1 MRDSMKMSIGYQFGY
16 MLLMQAA
23 ASGIT
28 IVFGLVAFWYFLN
41 IHIVKELV
49 SIAFMGVN
57 FAVLYIASKKMAQR
71 DCKPYTPI
79 KPSRLKGALFGAL
92 ISAVT
97 LLLMLLFIYVWAN
110 YSDDAGIHGIIPTV
124 INVLFYCWSF
134 PYNGIMGLSNGQFMV
149 YSGII
154 MLVLPVCATL
164 IGYIAGSKNIELAE
178 KLDKFI
184 YEKE

>member
-1 MRDSMKMSIGYQFGY
+1 MRDSMKMSKGYQFMY

-28 IVFGLVAFWYFLN
+28 LVFGLVAFWYFLN
-41 IHIVKELV
+41 ISIVKEII
-49 SIAFMGVN
+49 SIAFMAVN
-57 FAVLYIASKKMAQR
+57 FAVLYISAKKMAQR
-71 DCKPYTPI
+71 DYKPYTPL
-79 KPSRLKGALFGAL
+79 KPSKLKGALFGAL

-97 LLLMLLFIYVWAN
+97 LVLMLLFMYVWAN
-110 YSDDAGIHGIIPTV
+110 YSDDAGIHGIVPTV

-134 PYNGIMGLSNGQFMV
+134 PYNGIMGLYNGQFMV
-149 YSGII
+149 YAGII
-154 MLVLPVCATL
+154 MLILPIAATL

-184 YEKE
+184 YEKK